1 MTEHRSDIRAAFARH
16 AHRTLSQP
24 LPIAW
29 RRALLLTLIWFASI
43 ALYLWLRVPLGELP
57 ARSIGIFFFAAVC
70 WATEVIP
77 LYATSFLVVAG
88 EILLLA
94 SDGGLADEITDF
106 VQWIGLPAAV
116 QSMAGDVE
124 AVSASAFLA
133 PFARDIMFL
142 FMGGFLL
149 SAAVTRHGLD
159 RVIARLILAP
169 FRCSP
174 LGLLIALVAISA
186 FLSMWMSNTATA
198 AMLVAVVRPLIQNV
212 PESERYRTGIV
223 LAIPLGANIGGIGT
237 PIGTAPNAIAFSA
250 LNAAGYDISFIDWMF
265 LAVPLLLVLLS
276 VGVLVLWMFHRPS
289 RGFEMPTDAFG
300 DLSARPKISGMGR
313 ITLVVV
319 CLAILGWLTGD
330 LTGISPGVVALIAA
344 AILTATRTLDKHDVD
359 SIDWNVLIL
368 MWGGLS
374 LSVALSVSG
383 LADMIAGVDP
393 SQLPGGPFLI
403 GVAVAAFALVL
414 STFMSNTATAGLIV
428 PMALALSVQ
437 DRAELAIIAALCCS
451 FAMAMPVSTPP
462 NAIAYATGAIRLWSL
477 LRLGAIVGIVSVG
490 ITLAGYRFVLPLV
503 IDGEVETAASSQE
516 PEAVG
521 ASGDGSAGP

>member
-1 MTEHRSDIRAAFARH
+1 M
-16 AHRTLSQP
+16 
-24 LPIAW
+24 
-29 RRALLLTLIWFASI
+29 
-43 ALYLWLRVPLGELP
+43 
-57 ARSIGIFFFAAVC
+57 
-70 WATEVIP
+70 
-77 LYATSFLVVAG
+77 
-88 EILLLA
+88 
-94 SDGGLADEITDF
+94 
-106 VQWIGLPAAV
+106 
-116 QSMAGDVE
+116 
-124 AVSASAFLA
+124 
-133 PFARDIMFL
+133 
-142 FMGGFLL
+142 L

-237 PIGTAPNAIAFSA
+237 PIGTAERDRVHA

-344 AILTATRTLDKHDVD
+344 AILTATHAR
-359 SIDWNVLIL
+359 
-368 MWGGLS
+368 
-374 LSVALSVSG
+374 
-383 LADMIAGVDP
+383 
-393 SQLPGGPFLI
+393 
-403 GVAVAAFALVL
+403 
-414 STFMSNTATAGLIV
+414 
-428 PMALALSVQ
+428 
-437 DRAELAIIAALCCS
+437 
-451 FAMAMPVSTPP
+451 
-462 NAIAYATGAIRLWSL
+462 
-477 LRLGAIVGIVSVG
+477 
-490 ITLAGYRFVLPLV
+490 
-503 IDGEVETAASSQE
+503 
-516 PEAVG
+516 
-521 ASGDGSAGP
+521 